1 MAIVRPRLID
11 YYNIPITQEE
21 VDFAIPF
28 LDEDIPLYLD
38 PFLLWKSP
46 SLQDN
51 ALHFTLINTFNR
63 FGKLY
68 LENKDKQE
76 MIIGLLTELSE
87 CSEVGLGVGKTKR
100 GLKISK
106 NAAKEILEIFILCK
120 INQKGFDKIAC
131 KITNSIFRDIIYI

>member
-1 MAIVRPRLID
+1 MAIVRPRLVD

-28 LDEDIPLYLD
+28 LDEDIPLYVD

-51 ALHFTLINTFNR
+51 ALHLTLTNTFNM
-63 FGKLY
+63 FGEMYSKS
-68 LENKDKQE
+68 KDRQE
-76 MIIGLLTELSE
+76 LVIDFLTELSE
-87 CSEVGLGVGKTKR
+87 CSEVGLGVGKSKR

-106 NAAKEILEIFILCK
+106 KAATEILELFNIVPQYK
-120 INQKGFDKIAC
+120 ISGFSHFD
-131 KITNSIFRDIIYI
+131 